1 MSDILKIEPI
11 DNWLKK
17 NNWAIYNHQIE
28 TLKLSENGY
37 DVLLV
42 APTGG
47 GKTLAGFL
55 PSLNDLINNKPKNTI
70 LFLKKKFKSLSYKTN
85 SKQTLHSEYIS
96 KIKKNY
102 WT

>member
-55 PSLNDLINNKPKNTI
+55 PSLNDLINNKPKI
-70 LFLKKKFKSLSYKTN
+70 GAEGYKIVFIHPKSTGGVLVELAEKP
-85 SKQTLHSEYIS
+85 K
-96 KIKKNY
+96 
-102 WT
+102 

>member
-47 GKTLAGFL
+47 GKIFCLFFL
-55 PSLNDLINNKPKNTI
+55 
-70 LFLKKKFKSLSYKTN
+70 
-85 SKQTLHSEYIS
+85 
-96 KIKKNY
+96 
-102 WT
+102 

>member
-11 DNWLKK
+11 NNWLKK

-37 DVLLV
+37 DILLV

-55 PSLNDLINNKPKNTI
+55 PSLNDLINNKPKKIICTHYI
-70 LFLKKKFKSLSYKTN
+70 FLLLKLLQSMFT
-85 SKQTLHSEYIS
+85 EI
-96 KIKKNY
+96 
-102 WT
+102 

>member
-28 TLKLSENGY
+28 TLKLSEDGY
-37 DVLLV
+37 DVLLI

-55 PSLNDLINNKPKNTI
+55 PV
-70 LFLKKKFKSLSYKTN
+70 SYTHLTLPTN
-85 SKQTLHSEYIS
+85 REV
-96 KIKKNY
+96 
-102 WT
+102 

>member
-1 MSDILKIEPI
+1 MSEILKIEPI

-47 GKTLAGFL
+47 GKKRTTGINTSL
-55 PSLNDLINNKPKNTI
+55 PVFPLKTPRNPKNSVNELFSRSDAICIQPHNKGI
-70 LFLKKKFKSLSYKTN
+70 LFF
-85 SKQTLHSEYIS
+85 ID
-96 KIKKNY
+96 
-102 WT
+102 